1 MATAALKKPAA
12 KPAAPTKA
20 ATKAAPAKSHDDKEQ
35 AVARANGDLTIAA
48 KLSDHDQ
55 VVSVNYNFGK
65 DLDEMTELFTP
76 EVVYNKAMDS
86 MVIDAQAKL
95 RRHLRAALVG
105 DKDGKKTPMPKDT
118 QELFADWKPSAG
130 RTERKS
136 AAEKVQTLVGKVS
149 AEERADLIKRLREAA

>member
-1 MATAALKKPAA
+1 MATAAPKKPAA
-12 KPAAPTKA
+12 KPAAPAKA
-20 ATKAAPAKSHDDKEQ
+20 ARPAERQ
-35 AVARANGDLTIAA
+35 AARANGDLTIAA
-48 KLSDHDQ
+48 KLSAHDQ

-105 DKDGKKTPMPKDT
+105 DKDGKKTPMPKDI

-136 AAEKVQTLVGKVS
+136 AAE
-149 AEERADLIKRLREAA
+149 